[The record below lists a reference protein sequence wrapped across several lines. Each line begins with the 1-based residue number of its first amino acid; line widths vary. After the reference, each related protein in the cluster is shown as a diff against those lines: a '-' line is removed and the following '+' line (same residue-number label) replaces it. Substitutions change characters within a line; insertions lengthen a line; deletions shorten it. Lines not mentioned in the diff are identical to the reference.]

1 MKKTFALL
9 LAHIVPAICLAQSTD
24 FTIRGKIGNLNAPAK
39 IYIDYSADGGGGQ
52 DSAILKNGAF
62 EFSGTIGGN
71 AYARIALAHEGDG
84 KEKAIYTGDV
94 IYIHFGQEDL
104 VMNSRDSLSNAVVTG
119 SKVYDESEA
128 YNKYIGGTIMELTKA
143 VNQEFS
149 SGTPEQQK
157 DSLFMKQV
165 DTRYRATMAR
175 RAERQVQFAKEN
187 PDSFF
192 SLVGLSEATNPENIA
207 TVEPIFQALNPSLR
221 NTDMGKEIAQ
231 RINAS
236 KTIKMGSIAP
246 VFAQNDVNGKPVS
259 LADYKGKTVLI
270 EFWASWC
277 GPCRVENPN
286 LVKQYETYKDK
297 GFDILSVSLDSK
309 KEHWLKAI
317 EDDQLPWTQVS
328 DLKGWSNEVGRLYGI
343 RAVPASFLV
352 DEEGRIIGIGLR
364 GESLNE
370 KLAELFN

>member
-9 LAHIVPAICLAQSTD
+9 LAHIVPAICLAQSPD

-62 EFSGTIGGN
+62 EFSGTVGGN
-71 AYARIALAHEGDG
+71 AFARIALAHQGDG

-94 IYIHFGQEDL
+94 IYIHFGPENM
-104 VMNSRDSLSNAVVTG
+104 VMSSADSLGNAKITG
-119 SKVYDESEA
+119 SKVYDESEV
-128 YNKYIGGTIMELTKA
+128 YNQYIGGTIMALTKA
-143 VNQEFS
+143 VNEEFS
-149 SGTPEQQK
+149 RGTPEQQQ
-157 DSLFMKQV
+157 DSLFIKQV
-165 DTRYRATMAR
+165 DTRYRATLAR
-175 RAERQVQFAKEN
+175 RAERQIQFAKEN
-187 PDSFF
+187 PKSFF
-192 SLVGLSEATNPENIA
+192 ALVGLSEATNPENIE
-207 TVEPIFQALNPSLR
+207 TVEPVFKALDPSLQ
-221 NTDMGKEIAQ
+221 NTDTGREIAQ

-246 VFAQNDVNGKPVS
+246 VFSQNGVDGKAIS
-259 LADYKGKTVLI
+259 LADFKGKTVLI

-277 GPCRVENPN
+277 APCRVENPN
-286 LVKQYETYKDK
+286 LVAQYETYKDK

-352 DEEGRIIGIGLR
+352 GPDGRIIGIGLR

>member
-9 LAHIVPAICLAQSTD
+9 LAHIVPAICLAQSPD

-62 EFSGTIGGN
+62 EFSGTVGGN
-71 AYARIALAHEGDG
+71 AFARIALAHQGDG

-94 IYIHFGQEDL
+94 IYIHFGPENM
-104 VMNSRDSLSNAVVTG
+104 VMSSADSLGNAKITG
-119 SKVYDESEA
+119 SKVYDESEI
-128 YNKYIGGTIMELTKA
+128 YNQYIGGTIMALTKA
-143 VNQEFS
+143 VNEEFS
-149 SGTPEQQK
+149 RGTPEQQQ
-157 DSLFMKQV
+157 DSLFIKQV
-165 DTRYRATMAR
+165 DTRYRATLAR
-175 RAERQVQFAKEN
+175 RAERQIQFAKDN
-187 PDSFF
+187 PTSFF
-192 SLVGLSEATNPENIA
+192 ALVGLSEATNPENTE
-207 TVEPIFQALNPSLR
+207 TVEPVFKALDPSLQ
-221 NTDMGKEIAQ
+221 NTDTGREIAQ

-236 KTIKMGSIAP
+236 KIIKMGSIAP
-246 VFAQNDVNGKPVS
+246 VFSQNGVDGKVVS
-259 LADYKGKTVLI
+259 LADFKGKTVLI

-277 GPCRVENPN
+277 APCRVENPN
-286 LVKQYETYKDK
+286 LVAQYETYKDK

-352 DEEGRIIGIGLR
+352 GPDGRIIGIGLR

>member
-1 MKKTFALL
+1 
-9 LAHIVPAICLAQSTD
+9 
-24 FTIRGKIGNLNAPAK
+24 TIRGKIGNLNAPAK

-62 EFSGTIGGN
+62 EFSGTVGGN
-71 AYARIALAHEGDG
+71 AFARIALAHQGDG

-94 IYIHFGQEDL
+94 IYIHFGPENM
-104 VMNSRDSLSNAVVTG
+104 VMSSADSLGNAKITG
-119 SKVYDESEA
+119 SKVYDESEV
-128 YNKYIGGTIMELTKA
+128 YNQYIGGTIMALTKA
-143 VNQEFS
+143 VNEEFS
-149 SGTPEQQK
+149 RGTPEQQQ
-157 DSLFMKQV
+157 DSLFIKQV
-165 DTRYRATMAR
+165 DTRYRATLAR
-175 RAERQVQFAKEN
+175 RAERQIQFAKEN
-187 PDSFF
+187 PKSFF
-192 SLVGLSEATNPENIA
+192 ALVGLSEATNPENIE
-207 TVEPIFQALNPSLR
+207 TVEPVFKALDPSLQ
-221 NTDMGKEIAQ
+221 NTDTGREIAQ

-246 VFAQNDVNGKPVS
+246 VFSQNGVDGKAIS
-259 LADYKGKTVLI
+259 LADFKGKTVLI

-277 GPCRVENPN
+277 APCRVENPN
-286 LVKQYETYKDK
+286 LVAQYETYKDK

-352 DEEGRIIGIGLR
+352 GPDGRIIGIGLR

>member
-1 MKKTFALL
+1 MKKLFALL
-9 LAHIVPAICLAQSTD
+9 IAHVVPAICLAQTPG
-24 FTIRGKIGNLNAPAK
+24 FTLSGKIGSLNAPAK

-52 DSAILKNGAF
+52 DSAVLKNGAF
-62 EFSGTIGGN
+62 EFSGNIGSP
-71 AYARIALAHEGDG
+71 AFARIALAHQGDG

-94 IYIHFGQEDL
+94 IYIHFGPENIT
-104 VMNSRDSLSNAVVTG
+104 MNSKDSLSNAVITG
-119 SKVYDESEA
+119 SKVYDESEE
-128 YNKYIGGTIMELTKA
+128 YNKFIGGTIMELTKA
-143 VNQEFS
+143 VNAEFS
-149 SGTPEQQK
+149 RGTPEQQQ
-157 DSLFMKQV
+157 DSLFVKQV
-165 DTRYRATMAR
+165 DTRYRANLAR
-175 RAERQVQFAKEN
+175 RAERQIEFAKNN
-187 PDSFF
+187 PNSFF
-192 SLVGLSEATNPENIA
+192 ALVGLSEATNSQNMA
-207 TVEPIFQALNPSLR
+207 VVEPVFLALNPELR
-221 NTDMGKEIAQ
+221 NTDMGKGISQ

-236 KTIKMGSIAP
+236 KTIKIGSAAP
-246 VFAQNDVNGKPVS
+246 AFAQNDVNGKSVS
-259 LADYKGKTVLI
+259 LADFKGKTVLI

-286 LVKQYETYKDK
+286 LVAQYETYKDR

-317 EDDQLPWTQVS
+317 EDDKLPWTQVS
-328 DLKGWSNEVGRLYGI
+328 DLKGWNNEVGRLYGI

>member
-9 LAHIVPAICLAQSTD
+9 LAHIIPAICLAQSPD

-104 VMNSRDSLSNAVVTG
+104 VMNSPDSLSNAVVTG

-246 VFAQNDVNGKPVS
+246 VFAQNDVDGKPVS

-309 KEHWLKAI
+309 KDHWLKAI

>member
-1 MKKTFALL
+1 
-9 LAHIVPAICLAQSTD
+9 
-24 FTIRGKIGNLNAPAK
+24 
-39 IYIDYSADGGGGQ
+39 
-52 DSAILKNGAF
+52 
-62 EFSGTIGGN
+62 
-71 AYARIALAHEGDG
+71 
-84 KEKAIYTGDV
+84 GDV

-104 VMNSRDSLSNAVVTG
+104 VMNSPDSLSNAVVTG

-246 VFAQNDVNGKPVS
+246 VFAQNDVDGKPVS

-297 GFDILSVSLDSK
+297 GFDILSVS
-309 KEHWLKAI
+309 
-317 EDDQLPWTQVS
+317 
-328 DLKGWSNEVGRLYGI
+328 
-343 RAVPASFLV
+343 
-352 DEEGRIIGIGLR
+352 
-364 GESLNE
+364 
-370 KLAELFN
+370 

>member
-9 LAHIVPAICLAQSTD
+9 LAHIVPAICLAQSPD

-246 VFAQNDVNGKPVS
+246 VFAQNDVDGKPVS

>member
-9 LAHIVPAICLAQSTD
+9 LAHIVPAICLAQSSD

-62 EFSGTIGGN
+62 EFSGNVGGN
-71 AYARIALAHEGDG
+71 AYARIALAHQGDG

-94 IYIHFGQEDL
+94 IYIHFGQENL
-104 VMNSRDSLSNAVVTG
+104 LMNSTDSLSNAVITG

-128 YNKYIGGTIMELTKA
+128 YNKFIGGTIMELTKA

-149 SGTPEQQK
+149 RGTPEQQK
-157 DSLFMKQV
+157 DSLFIKQV
-165 DTRYRATMAR
+165 DTRYRATLAR
-175 RAERQVQFAKEN
+175 RADRQIQFAQEN
-187 PDSFF
+187 ADSFF
-192 SLVGLSEATNPENIA
+192 ALVGLSEATNPENIT
-207 TVEPIFQALNPSLR
+207 TVEPIFQALNPALR
-221 NTDMGKEIAQ
+221 NTDIGKEIAQ

-246 VFAQNDVNGKPVS
+246 VFTQNDVDGNAIS

-286 LVKQYETYKDK
+286 LVAQYETYKDK

-317 EDDQLPWTQVS
+317 EDDKLPWAQVS

-352 DEEGRIIGIGLR
+352 DQEGRIIGIGLR